1 MDKPYEFTQKVAAK
15 LKYLRK
21 AHGYTQE
28 EMAKK
33 LYIGQTTY
41 SKYERGCLVMNGT
54 LAKQIANIFN
64 VSVSYILD
72 DAQEDILITK
82 EQYKKLLEIKE
93 TIIEIEKAYEKAQNP
108 NIDKNDFQT
117 SDRLWKYNKN

>member
-54 LAKQIANIFN
+54 LAKQIANIFE

-72 DAQEDILITK
+72 DGQEDILITE
-82 EQYKKLLEIKE
+82 EQYKKLLEARN
-93 TIIEIEKAYEKAQNP
+93 IINEIEKAYEKAHSHNF
-108 NIDKNDFQT
+108 DEKDFQT
-117 SDRLWKYNKN
+117 SNRLWKYK

>member
-54 LAKQIANIFN
+54 LAKQIANIFE

-72 DAQEDILITK
+72 DGQEDILITE
-82 EQYKKLLEIKE
+82 EQYKKLLEARN
-93 TIIEIEKAYEKAQNP
+93 IINEIESAYEKAHSHNL
-108 NIDKNDFQT
+108 DEKDFQT
-117 SDRLWKYNKN
+117 SNRLWKYK